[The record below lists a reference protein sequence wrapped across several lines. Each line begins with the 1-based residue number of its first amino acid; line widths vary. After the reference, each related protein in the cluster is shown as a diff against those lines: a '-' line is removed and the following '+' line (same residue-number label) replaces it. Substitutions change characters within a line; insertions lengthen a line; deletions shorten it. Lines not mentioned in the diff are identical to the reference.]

1 MEFYPNFTSGNID
14 EGVTWSQGIK
24 WFRLCNA
31 QYEKYLD
38 DLWMRFVLS
47 SSKDSIILQL
57 VAASTVG
64 TPWQFDREVARL
76 TLRIMGMAN
85 YTYLPEEFTR
95 GVLYQKFDISCPTFV
110 VIYKFWINNVNS
122 FEEDSSKLLICWFPL
137 FMEFISFSYMLKISN
152 LKWCASSEFPSV
164 HYLC

>member
-1 MEFYPNFTSGNID
+1 
-14 EGVTWSQGIK
+14 
-24 WFRLCNA
+24 
-31 QYEKYLD
+31 
-38 DLWMRFVLS
+38 MRFVLS

-95 GVLYQKFDISCPTFV
+95 GVLYQKFDFSCPTFV
-110 VIYKFWINNVNS
+110 VI
-122 FEEDSSKLLICWFPL
+122 
-137 FMEFISFSYMLKISN
+137 
-152 LKWCASSEFPSV
+152 
-164 HYLC
+164 